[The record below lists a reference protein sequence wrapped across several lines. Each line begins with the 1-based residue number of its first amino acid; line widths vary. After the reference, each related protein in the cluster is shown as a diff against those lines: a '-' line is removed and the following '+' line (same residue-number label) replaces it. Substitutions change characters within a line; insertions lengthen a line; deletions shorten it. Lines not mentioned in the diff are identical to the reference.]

1 MATSLAFIFP
11 GQGSQSVG
19 MLSDIADAYPIIKTT
34 FDQASDVLNIDLW
47 SLVQNGPE
55 VELNSTDITQPAL
68 LAASVSLWRVWQQK
82 KAPLPAVLSGHSL
95 GEYSALVCAESLS
108 FADAIKLVNLRGKY
122 MQAAVPVGSGAMA
135 AILGVDNQVVI
146 DVCQQAAQNQIVSAV
161 NFNSS
166 GQVVIAGDSAAVDR
180 AIILAKEAGA
190 KRAMRLAVSVPS
202 HCDLMRP
209 AATELK
215 KTLESINIQMP
226 AIPVVHNVNAQ
237 IATSTEQ
244 IKELLVK
251 QLYQPVLWVD
261 CIQSIAD
268 SGVLKL
274 VECGPGKV
282 LSGLVKRIDKTLEV
296 SSIGSLAGLNKL
308 FDS

>member
-1 MATSLAFIFP
+1 MTQSLAFIFP

-34 FDQASDVLNIDLW
+34 FDQASDVINIDLW

-55 VELNSTDITQPAL
+55 AELNSTDITQPAL

-82 KAPLPAVLSGHSL
+82 NAQVPAILSGHSL
-95 GEYSALVCAESLS
+95 GEYSALVCAEALN
-108 FADAIKLVNLRGKY
+108 FEDAVTLVHLRGKY
-122 MQAAVPVGSGAMA
+122 MQAAVPLGSGAMA

-146 DVCQQAAQNQIVSAV
+146 DVCKQAAQNQIVSAV
-161 NFNSS
+161 NFNSA
-166 GQVVIAGDSAAVDR
+166 GQVVIAGDSDAVDR

-202 HCDLMRP
+202 HCALMRP
-209 AATELK
+209 AAKELQ
-215 KTLESINIQMP
+215 KTLELIDIQMP

-237 IATSTEQ
+237 IATSPEQ
-244 IKELLVK
+244 IKELLVQ

-261 CIQSIAD
+261 CIQHIAN
-268 SGVLKL
+268 SGALKL

-296 SSIGSLAGLNKL
+296 SSIGNLTGLNKS